1 MLKGTLLAESLR
13 IGAELRVAGLTLTRL
28 SRQDF
33 SGSVSAGQPPVWT
46 VVGFEADDSVADVL
60 AQSLS
65 ESLLAEGGWYA
76 DFKTGRE
83 HLVVFAGRIFRY
95 RRGDQAGRAE
105 AIAYGRTVGV
115 PEDQLDW
122 PD

>member
-1 MLKGTLLAESLR
+1 MLKGTLLVESLR
-13 IGAELRVAGLTLTRL
+13 VGAELRVAGLTLTRL

-33 SGSVSAGQPPVWT
+33 SESVSAGQPPVWT
-46 VVGFEADDSVADVL
+46 VIGFEADDDVAGVL

-65 ESLLAEGGWYA
+65 ESLLPEGGWYA
-76 DFKTGRE
+76 DFKTSHE

-95 RRGDQAGRAE
+95 RRGDRAGRAE
-105 AIAYGRTVGV
+105 AVAYGISVGV
-115 PEDQLDW
+115 PEGQLDW

>member
-13 IGAELRVAGLTLTRL
+13 TGAELRVAGLNLTRL

-33 SGSVSAGQPPVWT
+33 SASALPTQPPVWT
-46 VVGFEADDSVADVL
+46 VVGFEGDDDVADRL

-65 ESLLAEGGWYA
+65 ESLLAGSGWYA
-76 DFKTGRE
+76 DFKTSQE
-83 HLVVFAGRIFRY
+83 QVVVFAGRIFRY
-95 RRGDQAGRAE
+95 QRGDRAGRAE
-105 AIAYGRTVGV
+105 AVAYGISVGV
-115 PEDQLDW
+115 PEGQLDW